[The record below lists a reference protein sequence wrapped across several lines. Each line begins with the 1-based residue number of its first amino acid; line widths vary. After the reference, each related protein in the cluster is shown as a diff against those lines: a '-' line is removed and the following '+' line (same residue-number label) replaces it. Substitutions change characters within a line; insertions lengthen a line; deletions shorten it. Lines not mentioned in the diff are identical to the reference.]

1 MKRTILLAGLLV
13 GCAVRPSADVRVPA
27 MVRVGERLAMAGT
40 EVTRGDFARFAAAT
54 GRMPDGPCGFLA
66 DGPSNRWVA
75 DLDHSW
81 QSPGFAQTDRH
92 PVVCVDFADANAY
105 AAWLNKRTGR
115 RFRLPTAT
123 EWERAARAGTKGE
136 RWWGADLPCAYAN
149 VADGARARLDLAGV
163 IDRVRLRGR
172 SRPDRAGRLLWRQSV
187 GAARHAGQCLGM
199 DARLRRARGCDGR
212 LRVADRSRRFVDQLA
227 EISERGGAASRF
239 ARRAHYRP
247 GFQAG
252 GGPAAALIAAQARP
266 RQFGSRFSRKAR

>member
-13 GCAVRPSADVRVPA
+13 GCAVRPSADVRVAA

-105 AAWLNKRTGR
+105 AVWLNKRTGR

-149 VADGARARLDLAGV
+149 VADRARARLDLAGV
-163 IDRVRLRGR
+163 IDPATVFDCEDGHARTAPVGSYGANPWGLHDMLGNVWEWTLDCAEPGVAMDACASPIDRGGSWTNSPKYLSAAVRHPDLRGAR
-172 SRPDRAGRLLWRQSV
+172 TTVLGFRLVEDL
-187 GAARHAGQCLGM
+187 
-199 DARLRRARGCDGR
+199 
-212 LRVADRSRRFVDQLA
+212 
-227 EISERGGAASRF
+227 
-239 ARRAHYRP
+239 P
-247 GFQAG
+247 
-252 GGPAAALIAAQARP
+252 P
-266 RQFGSRFSRKAR
+266 R